1 MAKKIDVNVLDHYH
15 DKVSAMVA
23 DEYSSSATYAV
34 GDYCFHA
41 GTLYKCTTAITTA
54 ENWTSGHWTAAKL
67 AEDTSELK
75 SSFDDALSPY
85 PNNIPNDE
93 NGYMSKTFPNDINNP
108 NYNNNIIPFGSTTK
122 TIYRTFYSP
131 QNNIN
136 NNKKKNF

>member
-1 MAKKIDVNVLDHYH
+1 MAKKIDVNGLDHYH

-75 SSFDDALSPY
+75 NAVDAQSEQILSGAEEDARWHLGFY
-85 PNNIPNDE
+85 LDE
-93 NGYMSKTFPNDINNP
+93 NGDLNQVDSN
-108 NYNNNIIPFGSTTK
+108 
-122 TIYRTFYSP
+122 
-131 QNNIN
+131 
-136 NNKKKNF
+136 